1 MGEHAMIFSL
11 SNPRKFDWDMSKVF
25 KLGVAGMVVVVAAAA
40 LLLPY
45 YFGGKAEASLN
56 KQHQLLANS
65 PMVDVLSRQY
75 ERRWF
80 SSTETMTIKLKED
93 LIKSL
98 PLDVAENIRQT
109 MGEGVK
115 ITNNIQHG
123 PFAGGFSLARAK
135 IDSTI
140 EYPDLMKRGLMLL
153 FTDETPLVI
162 NQTLGLFGGG
172 SISINS
178 PAFDFKGLSDTNIK
192 WQGFEFFADYKGD
205 FDEIV
210 AKLSMPGLVWQMSN
224 QSSVS
229 YDGLVYQL
237 SGKEADSGLWM
248 GQHQLDL
255 KRLAVSWGDED
266 KAKVDELLGLVTKLQ
281 FGALIKP
288 VLNSDTKSIVVDEF
302 HMNSDLAAADTAD
315 FVTAKGQVRFAKATL
330 GKDVY
335 GPLEVE
341 VVADH
346 LHGPSLAA
354 LTSALEDVS
363 AKALSGEA
371 YHDEVLNIIN
381 KEGLAILMHDPKI
394 SLNTFK
400 LDTPQGLLAA
410 KGHMNFKGI
419 QAADM
424 SSFASFLNKMDVQ
437 MDVNVPQ
444 AFLERMAAAQAASF
458 FDVGEGEDKDEQI
471 RQIEETAKFMVDSM
485 IINMREE
492 GYLTVTDRMVNLN
505 LSLKEGSLLFGGKP
519 FDAGVM
525 LGGNFDEETEEDTA
539 APQPGQ
545 TAPAQ
550 NPSAAVVPGAAAND
564 EASAPESEAAPEA
577 VPDAA

>member
-1 MGEHAMIFSL
+1 
-11 SNPRKFDWDMSKVF
+11 MSKVF
-25 KLGVAGMVVVVAAAA
+25 KLGVAGIVVVVAAAA

-56 KQHQLLANS
+56 KQHELLANS

-93 LIKSL
+93 LLKSL
-98 PLDVAENIRQT
+98 PIDVAENIRQT
-109 MGEGVK
+109 MGEGVT
-115 ITNNIQHG
+115 ITNKIQHG
-123 PFAGGFSLARAK
+123 PFVGGVSLARAK

-162 NQTLGLFGGG
+162 QQTLGLFGGG

-192 WQGFEFFADYKGD
+192 WQGFSFLADYKGD
-205 FDEIV
+205 YDEIE
-210 AKLSMPGLVWQMSN
+210 AKLSMPGLVWQMGN

-237 SGKEADSGLWM
+237 SGKEAKSGLWM
-248 GQHQLDL
+248 GKHQLDL
-255 KRLAVSWGDED
+255 KRLAIAWGDED

-281 FGALIKP
+281 FGSLIKP
-288 VLNSDTKSIVVDEF
+288 VLNSDTKSIVVDDF
-302 HMNSDLAAADTAD
+302 HMNSDMIDAEVAD
-315 FVTAKGQVRFAKATL
+315 FVTATGQVRFAKATL
-330 GKDVY
+330 GQDVY
-335 GPLEVE
+335 GPLDVE

-346 LHGPSLAA
+346 LHAPSLVA
-354 LTSALEDVS
+354 LTDALEDVS
-363 AKALSGEA
+363 AKALGGEE

-394 SLNTFK
+394 NLKTFK
-400 LDTPQGLLAA
+400 LNTPQGLLSAN
-410 KGHMNFKGI
+410 GHMNFKGI
-419 QAADM
+419 QAEDM
-424 SSFASFLNKMDVQ
+424 SRFDSFLRKMDAQINVT
-437 MDVNVPQ
+437 VPQ

-458 FDVGEGEDKDEQI
+458 FDVGEGEDKEEQI

-492 GYLTVTDRMVNLN
+492 GYLTINDRIIDLKV
-505 LSLKEGSLLFGGKP
+505 SLKEGALLFNGKA

-525 LGGNFDEETEEDTA
+525 LGANFDDETEESSAVQSPAPGHA
-539 APQPGQ
+539 AEILSPTPSS
-545 TAPAQ
+545 APVA
-550 NPSAAVVPGAAAND
+550 PAAND
-564 EASAPESEAAPEA
+564 ETVSPEESTVKEEAQ
-577 VPDAA
+577 PDVA